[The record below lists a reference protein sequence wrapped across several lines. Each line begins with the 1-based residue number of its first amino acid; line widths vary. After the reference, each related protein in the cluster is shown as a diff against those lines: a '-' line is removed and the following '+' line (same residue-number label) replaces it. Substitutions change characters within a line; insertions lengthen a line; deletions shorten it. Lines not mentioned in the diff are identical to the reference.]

1 MDAVRVVFAQV
12 LHRRLARELN
22 VTDAVWIATGPVAIQ
37 HWGFNCGQSCPCCR
51 SAAGERFG
59 TCDACDAAAQSLR
72 VACTIASFIR
82 EEQSKREVVAA
93 ALTRSF
99 GPRGNPVMINI
110 GDMLP
115 EIRGIVA
122 PAGLAGVALRCW
134 QVDDRKWPVGFR
146 RG

>member
-1 MDAVRVVFAQV
+1 MEAVRDVFGQV

-22 VTDAVWIATGPVAIQ
+22 VTYAVWIATG
-37 HWGFNCGQSCPCCR
+37 HWGFCGQSCPCCR
-51 SAAGERFG
+51 SAVGDGFG

-93 ALTRSF
+93 LTGSF
-99 GPRGNPVMINI
+99 GPRGGRPLPHTVMINI
-110 GDMLP
+110 GYMLP

-122 PAGLAGVALRCW
+122 PAGLAGVALLAGGMLAAG
-134 QVDDRKWPVGFR
+134 P
-146 RG
+146 

>member
-1 MDAVRVVFAQV
+1 MEAVRVVFGQV

-59 TCDACDAAAQSLR
+59 TCDACDAAAESLS

-93 ALTRSF
+93 LTGSF
-99 GPRGNPVMINI
+99 GPRGRPLPHTVMINI
-110 GDMLP
+110 GYMLP
-115 EIRGIVA
+115 EI
-122 PAGLAGVALRCW
+122 
-134 QVDDRKWPVGFR
+134 
-146 RG
+146 